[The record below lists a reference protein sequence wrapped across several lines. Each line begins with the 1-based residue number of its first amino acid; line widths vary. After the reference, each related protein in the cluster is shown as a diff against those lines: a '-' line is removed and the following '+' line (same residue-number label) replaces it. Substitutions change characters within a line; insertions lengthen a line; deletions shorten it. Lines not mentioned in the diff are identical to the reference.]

1 MAIEKMLLVN
11 VLGKLDT
18 MDTAFERVCIDEDF
32 HPEST
37 LTFLEDSKGYAS
49 ISQDNP
55 YTPMLQALD
64 ELSKSHA
71 PPLKLTPVT
80 SPVKY
85 DREGLG
91 QFVDHVSDEF
101 KTLDR
106 QFRALKEDISMG
118 ETFIAQL
125 SHFTGLNVRL
135 DEVFSCEFIKV
146 RFGRIPRDS
155 YPKLQAYED
164 NPYVMFFPGSVD
176 TTHYWGVYFCPREQV
191 EEVDR
196 IFSHLYFE
204 RLRVPGVNG
213 TPEEGIERFQKKV
226 ATDRKRLSQLTQ
238 KIQTSWEKQHDKIEK
253 AYSFLTYLSDAFDL
267 RRYAAK
273 HGALFHLIGWIPAS
287 KQEEFFHRFDDM
299 EAVQVVFEPPDDAP
313 RDVTPPIRLKNK
325 WLARPFE
332 MFVDMFGLPDYDEVD
347 PTVFISITYCILFG
361 IMFADVG
368 QGILLFLVGL
378 YMYKKQHMSI
388 GPILVRTSIFSTLFG
403 CIFGSVFGFE
413 TALDSIYA
421 SFGLSPFRVMEPENI
436 TLILLASIAIGCVLN
451 MVAMVIN
458 IFSGLR
464 RKRYAD
470 ALFGPNGAAGLVF
483 YASILAAGALLF
495 ATGLNLFSLPYILLL
510 IVLPLLVMFFRE
522 PLGNLVGRKPKIF
535 EDSVGE
541 FISGN
546 FFELFDFLLSY
557 LSNTLSFLRVGAFVL
572 VHAGMMKVVF
582 VIAELFDPVGYTIAV
597 VIGNGIVA
605 CLEALLV
612 AIQVLRL
619 EYYEMFSRFYSGNG
633 KPFLSIRS
641 RKTESQ

>member
-1 MAIEKMLLVN
+1 MAIEKMLLVH

-18 MDTAFERVCIDEDF
+18 MDAAFERVCIDEDF

-37 LTFLEDSKGYAS
+37 MTFLEDTKGYAS
-49 ISQDNP
+49 VTQDNP

-71 PPLKLTPVT
+71 PPLRLTPVT

-85 DREGLG
+85 DREGLRR
-91 QFVDHVSDEF
+91 FVDQVSEEF
-101 KTLDR
+101 KALDR
-106 QFRALKEDISMG
+106 QYRALKEDISME

-176 TTHYWGVYFCPREQV
+176 ATHYWGVYFCPREQA

-213 TPEEGIERFQKKV
+213 TPEEGIERFQKKL
-226 ATDRKRLSQLTQ
+226 AEDRKRLTNLIN
-238 KIQTSWEKQHDKIEK
+238 KIQASWKQEHEEIEK

-273 HGALFHLIGWIPAS
+273 HGTLFHLIGWIPAD
-287 KQEEFFHRFDDM
+287 KQDAFFHRFDELD
-299 EAVQVVFEPPDDAP
+299 AVEVVFEPPEEAP
-313 RDVTPPIRLKNK
+313 REVTPPIRLKNR
-325 WLARPFE
+325 WLSRPFE
-332 MFVDMFGLPDYDEVD
+332 MFVDMFGLPDYDEID
-347 PTVFISITYCILFG
+347 PTTFISITYCILFG

-368 QGILLFLVGL
+368 QGILLFIAGL
-378 YMYKKQHMSI
+378 FMYKKRQMAI
-388 GPILVRTSIFSTLFG
+388 GPILMRTSIFSVIFG
-403 CIFGSVFGFE
+403 FVFGSVFGFE
-413 TALDSIYA
+413 TTLDSLYA
-421 SFGLSPFRVMEPENI
+421 SFGLSPFRVMEPDNI
-436 TLILLASIAIGCVLN
+436 TLILVASIAIGCLLN
-451 MVAMVIN
+451 MVAMVLN
-458 IFSGLR
+458 IYSGLKR
-464 RKRYAD
+464 RRYAD
-470 ALFGPNGAAGLVF
+470 ALFGPSGAAGLVF
-483 YASILAAGALLF
+483 YGSLLAAGGLLF
-495 ATGLNLFSLPYILLL
+495 LTGSNLFSLPYVLLL
-510 IVLPLLVMFFRE
+510 IVLPLLLMFFRE
-522 PLGNLVGRKPKIF
+522 PLGNLVAGKPKIF
-535 EDSVGE
+535 EERVGE

-546 FFELFDFLLSY
+546 FFEVFDFLLSY

-582 VIAELFDPVGYTIAV
+582 VIAELFSPVGYTIAV

-641 RKTESQ
+641 SKSQSQ